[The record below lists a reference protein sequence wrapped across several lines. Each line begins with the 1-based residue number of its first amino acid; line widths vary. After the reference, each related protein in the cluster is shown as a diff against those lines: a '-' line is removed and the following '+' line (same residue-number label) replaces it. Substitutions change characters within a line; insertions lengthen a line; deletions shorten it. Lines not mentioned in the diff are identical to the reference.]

1 MKCSKECDGWKFYPV
16 RIAYK
21 ESPSDSISTRVPK
34 YCLHCGSPLTEEP
47 KMITRTVEY
56 PEPMK
61 ERPERGTIVFIPRLD
76 NVGPTYNSLVW
87 IDHAQECE
95 IWFSRGI
102 YPTADL
108 AIQRAKAMIGEG

>member
-1 MKCSKECDGWKFYPV
+1 MKCSKGCEGWKSHTGLRSKPDNLA
-16 RIAYK
+16 I
-21 ESPSDSISTRVPK
+21 EWGMSHCPW
-34 YCLHCGSPLTEEP
+34 CGSPLTEEP

-87 IDHAQECE
+87 TDHAQECE

-108 AIQRAKAMIGEG
+108 TIQRAKAMIGEI